1 MCEAHFFMECREA
14 KIRGR
19 LDSRFGWIIFFFRLA
34 GIPFNM
40 KKIST
45 IYATYTRTVIFCIM
59 TILIGIFFDVFIRW
73 DDFGQAMTNIRV
85 LMLVTNII
93 CIYFYCRYV
102 RTLAMIFVILQVFL
116 ETNKILNN

>member
-1 MCEAHFFMECREA
+1 MECREA

-102 RTLAMIFVILQVFL
+102 RTLAMIFVVLQVFV
-116 ETNKILNN
+116 